1 MRQAGR
7 ALPEYRAL
15 KEKYTFVQ
23 LVQTPDLATE
33 VTLQPIR
40 RFGFDG
46 AVIFSDILIAAE
58 AMGQAYRFRESGGIE
73 MEFSVR
79 NAADVDRLQ
88 PEAVPDR
95 LQYLAEALRRVR
107 HELNGQAA
115 LLGFA
120 GSPWT
125 LANYMMEGSSKTEPL
140 RAKTLFHL
148 DRPLFDRLL
157 ARITE
162 AVIALLRLQIEAG
175 ADVVQVFDTAG
186 ELLAA
191 DSYDAASGRWIREI
205 AAALPAS
212 TPMVVYL
219 RGTPHGIPCLAGSQ
233 VRGFS
238 LDWRQDLPGLRQTLP
253 ATTILQGNLDPSLM
267 LTTPEVVGR
276 AAEVML
282 SAMRDARG
290 YIVNLGHGLP
300 PGSKLENIEALVTAV
315 RQRSVSVSHPLPQ

>member
-15 KEKYTFVQ
+15 KEKYTFVH
-23 LVQTPDLATE
+23 LVQTPELATE

-58 AMGQAYRFRESGGIE
+58 AMGQAYRFRETGGIE
-73 MEFSVR
+73 MEFSIR
-79 NAADVDRLQ
+79 TGADVDRLQ
-88 PEAVPDR
+88 PEAVTDR
-95 LQYLAEALRRVR
+95 LQYLAQAMGLVR
-107 HELNGQAA
+107 KELKGQTA

-125 LANYMMEGSSKTEPL
+125 LANYMMEGSGRSEPL
-140 RAKTLFHL
+140 EAKQLFHL
-148 DRPLFDRLL
+148 DRPLFNRFLS
-157 ARITE
+157 RITE

-175 ADVVQVFDTAG
+175 ADVVQIFDTHG

-191 DSYDAASGRWIREI
+191 DSYAEASARWIREI
-205 AAALPAS
+205 AAALPPSA
-212 TPMVVYL
+212 PVIVYL
-219 RGTPHGIPCLAGSQ
+219 RGAPHAIPCLVGSS

-238 LDWRQDLPGLRQTLP
+238 VDWRQDLPGLRRQLP
-253 ATTILQGNLDPSLM
+253 ADTVLQGNLDPSLM
-267 LTTPEVVGR
+267 LTTPEVVTR
-276 AAEVML
+276 AAQGML
-282 SAMRDARG
+282 TAMRDARG

-300 PGSKLENIEALVTAV
+300 PGSKLENIQALVTAV
-315 RQRSVSVSHPLPQ
+315 QQSQSTAASCPQR